1 MDQTIMRKGER
12 NMLSDQMFFAILI
25 IIGLVEAGGICWIME
40 KKETRIKGILR
51 KSEIRRKKHLHDYY
65 CSQEAERLYN
75 KFNYREGGMS
85 HE

>member
-1 MDQTIMRKGER
+1 MGEE
-12 NMLSDQMFFAILI
+12 QFFWCMVGLAWLIETAATCLI
-25 IIGLVEAGGICWIME
+25 ID
-40 KKETRIKGILR
+40 KKESRIKKIIR

-75 KFNYREGGMS
+75 KFNFREGGMS

>member
-1 MDQTIMRKGER
+1 MGTEQAFWITLGI
-12 NMLSDQMFFAILI
+12 AWLI
-25 IIGLVEAGGICWIME
+25 ETGVTCWIIDKHKNRM
-40 KKETRIKGILR
+40 KGILR

-75 KFNYREGGMS
+75 KFNFREGGMN